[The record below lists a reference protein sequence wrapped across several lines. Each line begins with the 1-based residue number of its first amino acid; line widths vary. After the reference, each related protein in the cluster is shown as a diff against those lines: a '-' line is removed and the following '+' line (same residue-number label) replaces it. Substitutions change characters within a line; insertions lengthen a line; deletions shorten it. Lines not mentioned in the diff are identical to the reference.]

1 MKRNQT
7 FPWGRREFLEGV
19 GATLA
24 WTAAGPSGLV
34 LAGDL
39 PVSGSADWPRFGY
52 DIHNTRFNSREK
64 ILNPGN
70 VGRLKLKWRYEVGAP
85 MQTSPTV
92 IGDTLFVGA
101 WDGHYHALDTET
113 GEPKWK
119 FDAGIKAEP
128 RWNLRDLRS
137 SAEYDRGKIYFG
149 TGEGELNCV
158 DVATGKGLWKTKV
171 DPDPN
176 TIMSS
181 SPTVY
186 GNRVFVGTSGD
197 HAQIACLDTESGAV
211 RWRFYIVPDRRTGGG
226 SVWTSAAVDEEQN
239 IVYNV
244 TGNPRSFTP
253 PGPLLYTD
261 SIIAND
267 LETGELL
274 WHYQVRAMDPW
285 DLDFSCHPM
294 IFDAVSPGMRG
305 ARRHCVGAGNKT
317 AFYTWDRYTGE
328 LLWRAM
334 LTPWATQGGPWLN
347 GTAVAYNKVYLLS
360 NAITERDPISSRTA
374 GLSESVTA
382 AIHAYT
388 GEIVWW
394 RHNNSMFRA
403 PVCVANGVYYQ
414 TLADGSLEAYDAETG
429 KQLWK
434 STLPSTSRG
443 GIVIANGTLYTNN
456 GEGGLPTA
464 PNSQYYVFAYSI
476 DGR

>member
-1 MKRNQT
+1 MKGKKASH
-7 FPWGRREFLEGV
+7 WSRREFVGGL

-24 WTAAGPSGLV
+24 WASAWPSGRV
-34 LAGDL
+34 LGADL
-39 PVSGSADWPRFGY
+39 PVPGPADWPRFGY
-52 DIHNTRFNSREK
+52 DLHNSRFNSREK
-64 ILNPGN
+64 TINPGN
-70 VGRLKLKWRYEVGAP
+70 VGRLKPKWRYQVGAP

-101 WDGHYHALDTET
+101 WDGRYHALDTDT

-119 FDAGIKAEP
+119 FDAGITAEP

-137 SAEYDRGKIYFG
+137 TAEYHQGKIYFG
-149 TGEGELNCV
+149 TGEGDVHCV
-158 DVATGKGLWKTKV
+158 DTATGRSIWKTRV

-176 TIMSS
+176 TNISS
-181 SPTVY
+181 SPAVY

-197 HAQIACLDTESGAV
+197 HAQIACLDTETGAV
-211 RWRFYIVPDRRTGGG
+211 RWRFYILPDRENGGG
-226 SVWTSAAVDEEQN
+226 SVWTAAAVDEEQN

-253 PGPLLYTD
+253 PGPLLFTD

-274 WHYQVRAMDPW
+274 WYDQVREMDPW

-294 IFDAVSPGMRG
+294 IFEAVSPGKRG
-305 ARRHCVGAGNKT
+305 AHRHCVGAGNKT
-317 AFYTWDRYTGE
+317 AFFTWDRYSGE

-347 GTAVAYNKVYLLS
+347 ATAVAYNKVYLIS
-360 NAITERDPISSRTA
+360 NAITGGDSISSRST

-382 AIHAYT
+382 ALHAYT

-403 PVCVANGVYYQ
+403 PVCVANGVFYQ

-429 KQLWK
+429 KQLWQ

-456 GEGGLPTA
+456 GEGGLPA
-464 PNSQYYVFAYSI
+464 EPKSEYSVFAYSI